1 MVLSNDNTRAAGMLD
16 GASVAIRLRAQRGAW
31 QPEGANGPTLSVE
44 AFGEEGRSLTVPA
57 PLIRVGEGTTIAV
70 SIRNE
75 LDVPLRVHG
84 LCTRNDHPCAPID
97 VPPAG
102 VREARFA
109 SGRAGTYHYWAT
121 SLGAPMP
128 FRELAGAFVVD
139 PSGGQAAP
147 PDRIFV
153 ITEWSDLTAV
163 QLRKIVSADD
173 VSEAFWAARPR
184 FTFVINGLSWPAT
197 ERLHYR
203 RGDVVRWRV
212 INLSSQAHPMHLH
225 GFYFRVTRTGNGWSD
240 EPINGGAGRE
250 VVTELLRSGGTVSLE
265 WTPEREGNWLFHC
278 HIMAHVSPARR
289 LPVTPS
295 AAGRAHLLDENPH
308 HTDGDPALGMAGM
321 VIGITV
327 LPGARAVAALAP
339 TMAPRRIRMVIG
351 ADPARGVAMGV
362 AVHEGSTDSG
372 RVTAPGP
379 PLVLRRGEPAE
390 ITVVNHLNEA
400 TSIHWHGLEIESY
413 YDGVHGWSGVDGRTA
428 PMIAPGASFVVR
440 LAPPRTGTFIYHTH
454 IHDYRQL
461 SSGIYGALIVTAP
474 DAAFDPEVDHVIVI
488 GRRDASEASSVLED
502 GDSVILNGARSPR
515 WVWSGG
521 ATHRIRLI
529 NITPDDLLRVTLVNG
544 DATTATWRVVA
555 KDGSPV
561 PADRI
566 ASVPATVTLAVGE
579 TIDVEYDPAPGRSG
593 TRWLEVRGPSGK
605 WQAQGQVILK

>member
-1 MVLSNDNTRAAGMLD
+1 
-16 GASVAIRLRAQRGAW
+16 
-31 QPEGANGPTLSVE
+31 
-44 AFGEEGRSLTVPA
+44 
-57 PLIRVGEGTTIAV
+57 
-70 SIRNE
+70 
-75 LDVPLRVHG
+75 
-84 LCTRNDHPCAPID
+84 
-97 VPPAG
+97 
-102 VREARFA
+102 
-109 SGRAGTYHYWAT
+109 
-121 SLGAPMP
+121 MP
-128 FRELAGAFVVD
+128 FRELAGALVID
-139 PSGGQAAP
+139 PAGGQAAP
-147 PDRIFV
+147 LDRIFV

-295 AAGRAHLLDENPH
+295 AAGGAHVLDENRH
-308 HTDGDPALGMAGM
+308 HSDGDPALGMAGM

-327 LPGARAVAALAP
+327 LPTARAVAAPAP
-339 TMAPRRIRMVIG
+339 TKAPRRIRMVIG

-461 SSGIYGALIVTAP
+461 SSGIHGALIVTAP
-474 DAAFDPEVDHVIVI
+474 DAAFDPAVDHVIVI

-502 GDSVILNGARSPR
+502 RDSVILNGARSPR

-579 TIDVEYDPAPGRSG
+579 TIDVEYDPAPNRSG